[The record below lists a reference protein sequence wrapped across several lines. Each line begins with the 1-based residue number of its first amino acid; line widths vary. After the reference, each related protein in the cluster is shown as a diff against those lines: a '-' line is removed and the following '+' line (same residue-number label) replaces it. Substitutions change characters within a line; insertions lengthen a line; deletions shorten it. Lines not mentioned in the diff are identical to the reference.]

1 MTVVSQGLAS
11 QSTDALSAL
20 LGTNRAA
27 TDHLRRLVRTSG
39 CATLPELAAHLA
51 GSERATTGERASS
64 RSAAVAILGDP
75 NIVKR
80 QRLRAAAALQQKR
93 REAQRE
99 ANEILAGWGSPPG
112 AVVAEQGEG
121 SHGAARRQPS

>member
-75 NIVKR
+75 TSLRDNSFG
-80 QRLRAAAALQQKR
+80 QRR
-93 REAQRE
+93 RCSRSAVRHS
-99 ANEILAGWGSPPG
+99 ARPTRFLLGGARPP
-112 AVVAEQGEG
+112 VQW
-121 SHGAARRQPS
+121 